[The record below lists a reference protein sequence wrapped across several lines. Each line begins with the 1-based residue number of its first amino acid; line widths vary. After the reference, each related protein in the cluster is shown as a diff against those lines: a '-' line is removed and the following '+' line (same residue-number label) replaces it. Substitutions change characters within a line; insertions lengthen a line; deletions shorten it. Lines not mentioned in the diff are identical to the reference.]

1 MFRMCMI
8 LLDLIYPILFFQKN
22 KNLKKMDAEPD
33 VSDFAPFFFYS
44 LIQKRNLFTLG
55 FLFF

>member
-1 MFRMCMI
+1 MH
-8 LLDLIYPILFFQKN
+8 PILSFQKN
-22 KNLKKMDAEPD
+22 KDPKKMDAEPD

-44 LIQKRNLFTLG
+44 LIQKRKLLAFG

>member
-1 MFRMCMI
+1 
-8 LLDLIYPILFFQKN
+8 
-22 KNLKKMDAEPD
+22 MDAEPD

-44 LIQKRNLFTLG
+44 LIQKRNLLTLG

>member
-1 MFRMCMI
+1 
-8 LLDLIYPILFFQKN
+8 
-22 KNLKKMDAEPD
+22 MDAEPD

-55 FLFF
+55 FLFS